1 MFSLVPPNVTLT
13 PSQVTVSVTESLQLV
28 CTSYGI
34 PSVVLTWY
42 FGTSKQPLESR
53 EGVINITQ
61 KTSEYSESLL
71 ITTSILTIE
80 NITNAY
86 WQGVFICEG
95 FNGVTNLIE
104 TPENDTS
111 EVIIP
116 SMNIYLLSLALPVLF
131 SLLKKSST
139 FELPLFF
146 PSIFPFLFLSSSSKS
161 ECHRI

>member
-13 PSQVTVSVTESLQLV
+13 PSQVSVSVNDSLQLV

-42 FGTSKQPLESR
+42 FGTSNEPLESR
-53 EGVINITQ
+53 VGVIDISQ
-61 KTSEYSESLL
+61 KTIECNDSL
-71 ITTSILTIE
+71 IMTRSILTIE

-111 EVIIP
+111 EVNIP
-116 SMNIYLLSLALPVLF
+116 SMISSLTLPIVF
-131 SLLKKSST
+131 SC
-139 FELPLFF
+139 
-146 PSIFPFLFLSSSSKS
+146 LFLQNF
-161 ECHRI
+161 

>member
-53 EGVINITQ
+53 EGDINITQ
-61 KTSEYSESLL
+61 KTNEYSESLL
-71 ITTSILTIE
+71 MTTSILTIE

-111 EVIIP
+111 E
-116 SMNIYLLSLALPVLF
+116 
-131 SLLKKSST
+131 
-139 FELPLFF
+139 
-146 PSIFPFLFLSSSSKS
+146 IFILSKS
-161 ECHRI
+161 

>member
-13 PSQVTVSVTESLQLV
+13 PSQVTVSVNDSLQLV

-42 FGTSKQPLESR
+42 FGTSNEPLESR
-53 EGVINITQ
+53 EDVIDISQ
-61 KTSEYSESLL
+61 KTIGYNDSLI

-95 FNGVTNLIE
+95 FNGVTNLIG

-111 EVIIP
+111 EIDI
-116 SMNIYLLSLALPVLF
+116 L
-131 SLLKKSST
+131 
-139 FELPLFF
+139 
-146 PSIFPFLFLSSSSKS
+146 SKS
-161 ECHRI
+161 W